1 MTSKHGSVIE
11 CMTKIEDALQKHDIY
26 RENYDILMEL
36 PIVKKLMRKND
47 KLKSK
52 LKKYKTIVE
61 ELTYKLDGIKQRH
74 SRDSVCLIPNKTTVS
89 SYSSDIENMKLPNI
103 VYELID
109 STDDELEIDHKKD
122 ENDAVLEEINNL
134 VTVENIKI
142 NEKEEDMK
150 EEETKDVNDEMMKV
164 EKQIVGEVEEG
175 EVEEGE
181 VEEGEVEE
189 DEEGEEEEAVEDDG
203 EEHEEAVE
211 EVEAVEDDREE
222 DEEEEAMEEA
232 MEEVEE
238 EVEEEEVEE
247 EEVVEKDDT
256 EVQNVVHEE
265 ESGVEEG
272 EEEEVEVDDEEE
284 EMEEEVSEVV
294 INGKKYYTTNET
306 NGVIYNMTSDDEIG
320 DEVGV
325 FKDGKPVFSST

>member
-164 EKQIVGEVEEG
+164 EKHIV
-175 EVEEGE
+175 GE

-247 EEVVEKDDT
+247 EEVEEEEVVEKDDT
-256 EVQNVVHEE
+256 EVLNVVHEE